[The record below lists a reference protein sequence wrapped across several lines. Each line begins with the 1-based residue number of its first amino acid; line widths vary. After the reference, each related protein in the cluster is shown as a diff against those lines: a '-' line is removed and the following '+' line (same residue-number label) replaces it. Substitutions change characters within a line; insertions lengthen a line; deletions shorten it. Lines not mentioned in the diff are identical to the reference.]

1 MIRAN
6 HNKYWVRFSKL
17 YTKVLI
23 GFFFRNVR
31 FVGSYQEN
39 NKPILLLS
47 NHFSF
52 FDGFIQI
59 LLNDKV
65 FKREYNFMMLEK
77 ELKKNMVLTKIG
89 ASSMCKG
96 HRSSLKSL
104 EYAVEMLS
112 DPKKLFLFF
121 PEGRIKSLYTRNFVF
136 EKGMLNYILE
146 NKKQEFELVF
156 NINLLEYG
164 SQLRPEITS
173 YHETFSLN
181 SDTTSENIEKAFN
194 TFANACMEK
203 QKPK

>member
-6 HNKYWVRFSKL
+6 HSAFWVKFSKL
-17 YTKVLI
+17 YTKILV

-31 FVGSYQEN
+31 FVGDYQEN

-65 FKREYNFMMLEK
+65 FKRQYNFMMLEK
-77 ELKKNMVLTKIG
+77 ELKKNMILTKIG
-89 ASSMCKG
+89 ASSINKG
-96 HRSSLKSL
+96 HRSKVDSLK
-104 EYAVEMLS
+104 YAVEMLS
-112 DPKKLFLFF
+112 DSKKLFLFF

-146 NKKQEFELVF
+146 NKGQEFELVF
-156 NINLLEYG
+156 NVNLLEYG
-164 SQLRPEITS
+164 SQLRPEITAH
-173 YHETFSLN
+173 YETFSLN
-181 SDTTSENIEKAFN
+181 SDTTSEDIESAFN
-194 TFANACMEK
+194 TFANACIEK
-203 QKPK
+203 QNPR

>member
-1 MIRAN
+1 MIRAK
-6 HNKYWVRFSKL
+6 HNKYWVKFSKF
-17 YTKVLI
+17 YTKALI

-31 FVGSYQEN
+31 FEGAYQEN
-39 NKPILLLS
+39 NMPILLLS

-65 FKREYNFMMLEK
+65 FKRQYNFMMLEK

-96 HRSSLKSL
+96 HRSSIESLK
-104 EYAVEMLS
+104 YAVEMLS

-146 NKKQEFELVF
+146 HKEKEFQLVF
-156 NINLLEYG
+156 NINLIEYG
-164 SQLRPEITS
+164 PHLRPEIS
-173 YHETFSLN
+173 AYYQTFST
-181 SDTTSENIEKAFN
+181 DVTTTSEDIENAFN
-194 TFANACMEK
+194 TFALSCIEK
-203 QKPK
+203 QNPK